1 MYCTYCY
8 NLSRNRNAFG
18 TQERSNHKAETM
30 IDDLVRKNIKIL
42 KPYTCA
48 RDLYS
53 DGILLDANE
62 NSFGSTL
69 QEFEEL
75 HLNRYPDPHQ
85 VDLRTA
91 VSKLLGINAN
101 KLFFGVG
108 SDEIIDLLIRIFCD
122 PKEDQVML
130 LEPTYGMYKVA
141 CDINNVETVS
151 PLLSDSFQIDFAE
164 VEKYYNNTVKIIF
177 VCSPN
182 NPTGNLLDKNDILR
196 LCKTYNSIV
205 VVDEAYID
213 FSEPTASL
221 INEVENYRNLV
232 VMRTFSKAWG
242 LAGVRLGFCAADEE
256 IISYLFKVKA
266 PYNINALTR
275 YAVLNSI
282 KNNQKKE
289 SIVSVIISERVR
301 VENELRNISSII
313 TVYPSDANYLL
324 VRLPNAKDIQRQLA
338 EKGIVIRD
346 RSSQPK
352 LDNCLRI
359 TIGTEEEN
367 DALLSELKNL
377 LTNYNVI

>member
-1 MYCTYCY
+1 
-8 NLSRNRNAFG
+8 
-18 TQERSNHKAETM
+18 M
-30 IDDLVRKNIKIL
+30 IDNLVRNNIKKL

-48 RDLYS
+48 RDLYN

-62 NSFGSTL
+62 NSFGSTF
-69 QEFEEL
+69 QELEEL

-85 VDLRTA
+85 VDLRKS
-91 VSKLLGINAN
+91 VSKLLNVEAN

-108 SDEIIDLLIRIFCD
+108 SDEIIDLLIRIFCE

-141 CDINNVETVS
+141 CDINNVETVA
-151 PLLSDSFQIDFAE
+151 PLLNDSFQIDFAE
-164 VEKYYNNTVKIIF
+164 VEKYYSDKVKIIF

-182 NPTGNLLDKNDILR
+182 NPTGNLLNKNDILR

-221 INEVENYRNLV
+221 INEVKNYRNLV

-242 LAGVRLGFCAADEE
+242 LAGVRLGFCTANEE

-275 YAVLNSI
+275 YAVLKSI
-282 KNNQKKE
+282 ANEKKKKNAVS
-289 SIVSVIISERVR
+289 SIIGERLR
-301 VENELRNISSII
+301 VENELKNITVI
-313 TVYPSDANYLL
+313 TNVYPSDANYLL
-324 VRLPNAKDIQRQLA
+324 IRLPNAKEVQKELA
-338 EKGIVIRD
+338 ESGIVIRD

-352 LDNCLRI
+352 LNDCLRI
-359 TIGTEEEN
+359 TIGTKEEN
-367 DALLSELKNL
+367 DALLSGLKIL
-377 LTNYNVI
+377 LQKKEMK

>member
-1 MYCTYCY
+1 
-8 NLSRNRNAFG
+8 
-18 TQERSNHKAETM
+18 M
-30 IDDLVRKNIKIL
+30 IDNLVRNNIKKL

-62 NSFGSTL
+62 NSFGSTF
-69 QEFEEL
+69 QELEEL

-85 VDLRTA
+85 VDLRKS
-91 VSKLLGINAN
+91 VSKLLNVEAN

-108 SDEIIDLLIRIFCD
+108 SDEIIDLLIRIFCE

-141 CDINNVETVS
+141 CDINNVETVA
-151 PLLSDSFQIDFAE
+151 PLLNDSFQIDFAE
-164 VEKYYNNTVKIIF
+164 VEKYYSDKVKIIF

-182 NPTGNLLDKNDILR
+182 NPTGNLLNKNDILR

-221 INEVENYRNLV
+221 INEVKNYRNLV

-242 LAGVRLGFCAADEE
+242 LAGVRLGFCTANEE

-275 YAVLNSI
+275 YAVLKSI
-282 KNNQKKE
+282 ANEKKKKNAVS
-289 SIVSVIISERVR
+289 SIIGERLR
-301 VENELRNISSII
+301 VENELKNITVI
-313 TVYPSDANYLL
+313 TNVYPSDANYLL
-324 VRLPNAKDIQRQLA
+324 IRLPNAKEIQRKLA
-338 EKGIVIRD
+338 ESGIVIRD

-352 LDNCLRI
+352 LNDCLRI
-359 TIGTEEEN
+359 TIGTKEEN
-367 DALLSELKNL
+367 DALLSGLKIL
-377 LTNYNVI
+377 LQKKEMK

>member
-8 NLSRNRNAFG
+8 NISRDRNAFS
-18 TQERSNHKAETM
+18 TQKRSNDKAETM
-30 IDDLVRKNIKIL
+30 IDNLVRNNIKKL

-53 DGILLDANE
+53 EGILLDANE
-62 NSFGSTL
+62 NSFGSTF
-69 QEFEEL
+69 QELDEL

-85 VDLRTA
+85 VDLRNA
-91 VSKLLGINAN
+91 VSKLLNIDAE

-108 SDEIIDLLIRIFCD
+108 SDEIIDLLIRIFCE

-151 PLLSDSFQIDFAE
+151 PLLNDSFQIDFAE
-164 VEKYYNNTVKIIF
+164 VDKYYSDKVKIIF

-182 NPTGNLLDKNDILR
+182 NPTGNLLNKNDIIQ
-196 LCKTYNSIV
+196 LCRNYNSIV

-213 FSEPTASL
+213 FAPEETSL
-221 INEVENYRNLV
+221 INEVANYPNLI

-242 LAGVRLGFCAADEE
+242 LAGVRLGYCAADEE

-266 PYNINALTR
+266 PYNINALTG
-275 YAVLNSI
+275 YAVLKSI
-282 KNNQKKE
+282 TNEEKKK
-289 SIVSVIISERVR
+289 SAVSAIIVERLR
-301 VENELRNISSII
+301 VETELKSISAI
-313 TVYPSDANYLL
+313 TTVFPSNANYLL
-324 VRLPNAKDIQRQLA
+324 IRLPRANEIQKELA
-338 EKGIVIRD
+338 ESGIVIRN

-359 TIGTEEEN
+359 TIGTKEEN
-367 DALLSELKNL
+367 NALLSELKNIF
-377 LTNYNVI
+377 YKIKK

>member
-1 MYCTYCY
+1 
-8 NLSRNRNAFG
+8 
-18 TQERSNHKAETM
+18 M
-30 IDDLVRKNIKIL
+30 IDNLVRNNIKKL

-62 NSFGSTL
+62 NSFGSSF

-85 VDLRTA
+85 VDLRNA
-91 VSKLLGINAN
+91 VSKLLNIEAE

-108 SDEIIDLLIRIFCD
+108 SDEVIDLLIRIFCE

-141 CDINNVETVS
+141 CDINNVETVA
-151 PLLSDSFQIDFAE
+151 PLLNDSFQIDFAE
-164 VEKYYNNTVKIIF
+164 IEKHYSEKVKIIF

-182 NPTGNLLDKNDILR
+182 NPTGNLLNKNDILR

-213 FSEPTASL
+213 FSDSSASL
-221 INEVENYRNLV
+221 INEVKNYRNLV

-242 LAGVRLGFCAADEE
+242 LAGVRLGYCAADKQ

-275 YAVLNSI
+275 YAVLKSI
-282 KNNQKKE
+282 TNEEKKKNA
-289 SIVSVIISERVR
+289 VSAIISERYR
-301 VENELRNISSII
+301 VENELKNISAI
-313 TVYPSDANYLL
+313 TTVFPSDANYLL
-324 VRLPNAKDIQRQLA
+324 VRLPNAKEIQKQLA
-338 EKGIVIRD
+338 ERGVVIRD

-359 TIGTEEEN
+359 TIGTKEEN
-367 DALLSELKNL
+367 NALLEKLKSIL
-377 LTNYNVI
+377 PLRH

>member
-1 MYCTYCY
+1 
-8 NLSRNRNAFG
+8 
-18 TQERSNHKAETM
+18 M
-30 IDDLVRKNIKIL
+30 ITNLVRKNILKL

-53 DGILLDANE
+53 NGILLDANE
-62 NSFGSTL
+62 NSFGSTF
-69 QEFEEL
+69 QELEEL

-85 VDLRTA
+85 VDLRNS
-91 VSKLLGINAN
+91 VSRLLTIDAE

-108 SDEIIDLLIRIFCD
+108 SDEIIDLLIRIFCE
-122 PKEDQVML
+122 PREDLVML

-151 PLLSDSFQIDFAE
+151 PLLNDSFQIDFAE
-164 VEKYYNNTVKIIF
+164 VEKYYSAKVKIIF

-182 NPTGNLLDKNDILR
+182 NPTGNLLNKNDILQ
-196 LCKTYNSIV
+196 LCRNYNSIV

-213 FSEPTASL
+213 FAPGEASL
-221 INEVENYRNLV
+221 INEVANYPNLV

-242 LAGVRLGFCAADEE
+242 LAGVRLGYCAADEE

-275 YAVLNSI
+275 YAVLKSI
-282 KNNQKKE
+282 TNEEKKK
-289 SIVSVIISERVR
+289 SAVTAIISERLR
-301 VENELRNISSII
+301 VENELKNISSI
-313 TVYPSDANYLL
+313 TTLYPSDANYLL
-324 VRLPNAKDIQRQLA
+324 IRLPNAKTIQKQLA

-352 LDNCLRI
+352 LDDCLRI
-359 TIGTEEEN
+359 TIGTKEEN
-367 DALLSELKNL
+367 NALLSELKNL
-377 LTNYNVI
+377 LQNQEVK

>member
-1 MYCTYCY
+1 
-8 NLSRNRNAFG
+8 
-18 TQERSNHKAETM
+18 M
-30 IDDLVRKNIKIL
+30 IDNLVRNNIKKL

-62 NSFGSTL
+62 NSFGSSF

-85 VDLRTA
+85 VDLRNA
-91 VSKLLGINAN
+91 VSKLLNIKAE

-108 SDEIIDLLIRIFCD
+108 SDEVIDLLIRIFCE

-141 CDINNVETVS
+141 CDINNVETVA
-151 PLLSDSFQIDFAE
+151 PLLNDSFQIDFAE
-164 VEKYYNNTVKIIF
+164 IEKHYSEKVKIIF

-182 NPTGNLLDKNDILR
+182 NPTGNLLNKNDILR

-213 FSEPTASL
+213 FSDSSASL
-221 INEVENYRNLV
+221 INEVKNYRNLV

-242 LAGVRLGFCAADEE
+242 LAGVRLGYCVADKE

-275 YAVLNSI
+275 YAVLKSI
-282 KNNQKKE
+282 TNEEKKKNA
-289 SIVSVIISERVR
+289 VSAIISERYR
-301 VENELRNISSII
+301 VENELKNISAI
-313 TVYPSDANYLL
+313 TTVFPSDANYLL
-324 VRLPNAKDIQRQLA
+324 VRLPNAKEIQKQLA
-338 EKGIVIRD
+338 ERGVVIRD

-359 TIGTEEEN
+359 TIGTKEEN
-367 DALLSELKNL
+367 NALLEKLKSIL
-377 LTNYNVI
+377 PLRH